1 MGEGSQRQGWDEAPE
16 WGGLPPRCGPPG
28 WERGSSVMGGVPWV
42 GFRGCRREFIPG
54 AQLPA
59 AIAPPTPFR
68 LREAVAPAELEA
80 ETPRDGIWPSHP
92 WSGRRGPVWYP
103 GAVQGSGG
111 ICQSSHAG
119 PRPGSPLAVP
129 SPRNRF
135 WPVKG
140 RGAQQQRSLDSKAC
154 LCPGCHAPWPRPP
167 RPPSQGR
174 FQRHCQTPLL
184 AWSAGTC
191 TLQLPESLSAWPAL
205 LCPHLPSTGDQSI
218 QFHPHPDSH
227 WASAPVPP
235 SPWPTAP

>member
-1 MGEGSQRQGWDEAPE
+1 MASG
-16 WGGLPPRCGPPG
+16 
-28 WERGSSVMGGVPWV
+28 
-42 GFRGCRREFIPG
+42 
-54 AQLPA
+54 
-59 AIAPPTPFR
+59 PPTPGLGAVVQSGTLELFR
-68 LREAVAPAELEA
+68 GLEA
-80 ETPRDGIWPSHP
+80 SAKVPTQD
-92 WSGRRGPVWYP
+92 
-103 GAVQGSGG
+103 
-111 ICQSSHAG
+111 AG
-119 PRPGSPLAVP
+119 LRPGSPLAVL

-140 RGAQQQRSLDSKAC
+140 RGAQQQRSLDSKAW

-174 FQRHCQTPLL
+174 FQRHCQTALL

-218 QFHPHPDSH
+218 QFHPHPHPDSH

-235 SPWPTAP
+235 ISLAHSPLGRGRQEGGSGPKAAQAAGRCHHPDPALEAHLGWGWAVWEV